1 MRFTQKMSASLLLAT
16 GCLLT
21 IVASIQ
27 VQRNLNWERAMEDL
41 AIEGQ
46 DVAGT
51 ELTVVEGGRSLK
63 LKITHVDLDRQDPER
78 EIYLY
83 TILYR

>member
-1 MRFTQKMSASLLLAT
+1 MRFAMRFTQKMSASLLLAT

-27 VQRNLNWERAMEDL
+27 VQRNLEEL
-41 AIEGQ
+41 AIAGQ

-51 ELTVVEGGRSLK
+51 ELTVVEGGRDLK
-63 LKITHVDLDRQDPER
+63 LKITHVDLDPQDPVA
-78 EIYLY
+78 
-83 TILYR
+83 